1 MAYRFDLLREGE
13 IKSLL
18 RLVGEVTELPRDKVA
33 RRTHVLHGLLSLVGG
48 RSAVALE
55 MAGPGEGPFARPG
68 TIVNVD
74 YGTESEA
81 RQSETY
87 LVHNHPADPV
97 LPGFLAARGQTLT
110 MTRDVD
116 DAAYHRTDHFNIV
129 RRPFGIDHSLY
140 CRLTLPNDDDLAVGL
155 QRGPA
160 DPDFGERD
168 KALVHLL
175 HTSAPHV
182 YAAPRSAAPELDEL
196 APRLRPVLRHL
207 LQGDAEKEVAAKLKL
222 SRHTVHR
229 YVQAIYQALN
239 VHSRG
244 ELLAKHA
251 RQG

>member
-1 MAYRFDLLREGE
+1 MAYRFDLLREGD
-13 IKSLL
+13 ITGLL
-18 RLVGEVTELPRDKVA
+18 RLVGEVTELPPDKVA

-48 RSAVALE
+48 RSAVAVE
-55 MAGPGEGPFARPG
+55 MALPAEGPFARPG
-68 TIVNVD
+68 TIVNVN
-74 YGTESEA
+74 YGTDSEA

-87 LVHNHPADPV
+87 LVHNNPADPV

-129 RRPFGIDHSLY
+129 RRPFDIDHSLY
-140 CRLTLPNDDDLAVGL
+140 CRLPLPGGDDLAVGI
-155 QRGPA
+155 QRCPGDEP
-160 DPDFGERD
+160 FTERD

-182 YAAPRSAAPELDEL
+182 YAAPRHEAPELEGL
-196 APRLRPVLRHL
+196 APRLRPVLRYL
-207 LQGDAEKEVAAKLKL
+207 LRGDAEKEVAAKLKL

-229 YVQAIYQALN
+229 YAQAIYQRLD

-244 ELLAKHA
+244 ELLAKYA